1 MEQSENIN
9 AFYQNRIDSSY
20 QVGLVVYSATV
31 PLGATPEYLAGHY
44 ILQVFSTDF
53 DHCVVW
59 ELFPI
64 VFHQRVLLPF
74 SL

>member
-9 AFYQNRIDSSY
+9 VFYLNRINSSY

-44 ILQVFSTDF
+44 ILQVYSTGL
-53 DHCVVW
+53 DH
-59 ELFPI
+59 
-64 VFHQRVLLPF
+64 
-74 SL
+74 

>member
-1 MEQSENIN
+1 MEQSENLN
-9 AFYQNRIDSSY
+9 VFYHNRINSSY

-44 ILQVFSTDF
+44 ILQVCSADL
-53 DHCVVW
+53 
-59 ELFPI
+59 ELFPNA
-64 VFHQRVLLPF
+64 FHHRVLLPF

>member
-44 ILQVFSTDF
+44 ILQVCNTDL
-53 DHCVVW
+53 

-64 VFHQRVLLPF
+64 AFHHRVLLPF

>member
-9 AFYQNRIDSSY
+9 VFYHNRINSSY

-44 ILQVFSTDF
+44 ILQVYSTNL
-53 DHCVVW
+53 

-64 VFHQRVLLPF
+64 AFHHRVLVPF